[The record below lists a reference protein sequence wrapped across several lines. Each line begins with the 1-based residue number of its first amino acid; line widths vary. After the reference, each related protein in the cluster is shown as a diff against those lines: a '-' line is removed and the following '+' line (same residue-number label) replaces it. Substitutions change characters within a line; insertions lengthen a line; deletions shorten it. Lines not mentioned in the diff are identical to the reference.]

1 MTVRTMWKAVLVV
14 GGKRVPVDF
23 FSAVVDR
30 DVRLHL
36 LHAPDRVRVRQHYVD
51 ASTGRT
57 VAPEDLRRGFEV
69 ERGRFVVLDAAELAT
84 LEPEP
89 SRDIEVLAFVP
100 GRALDHRWYE
110 RPYYLGPSRGQAP
123 GYFALAAA
131 LERSGREGFVR
142 WTMRKREYAGAL
154 RARDGYLVLIALRH
168 AGEVLA
174 ATALQP
180 PEGRDLDARE
190 LDLAKQ
196 LVGALSGPFE
206 HAAFHDEYRERL
218 HELIATKRKGKKVD
232 VGRWRAKPA
241 TDESLVET
249 LERSLV
255 KAG

>member
-1 MTVRTMWKAVLVV
+1 VTARTMWKAVLVV

-23 FSAVVDR
+23 FSAVADR

-36 LHAPDRVRVRQHYVD
+36 LHASDRARVRQHYVD
-51 ASTGRT
+51 PRTGRT
-57 VAPEDLRRGFEV
+57 VATDDLRRGFEV
-69 ERGRFVVLDAAELAT
+69 ERGRFVVLHESELAA
-84 LEPEP
+84 LEPAP
-89 SRDIEVLAFVP
+89 SRDIELVAFVP
-100 GRALDHRWYE
+100 GQALDHRWYE
-110 RPYYLGPSRGQAP
+110 RPYYLGPERGHADD
-123 GYFALAAA
+123 YFALAAA
-131 LERSGREGFVR
+131 IEKTGREGFAR

-154 RARDGYLVLIALRH
+154 RAHDGYLVLIALRH
-168 AGEVLA
+168 ADEVLA

-180 PEGRDLDARE
+180 PEGRDFDARE

-232 VGRWRAKPA
+232 VVRWRAKPV
-241 TDESLVET
+241 TDEALVKT
-249 LERSLV
+249 LERSLE